1 MCPLPKNLGYATGIC
16 EHKFVISILIYL
28 LYPLVV
34 KLVSS
39 VPVNEVPGV
48 PRRRSVD
55 SSVSTVAV
63 HVWDRGSRAVYSPDE
78 AHGGRINLE

>member
-16 EHKFVISILIYL
+16 EHKFVISILVYL

-39 VPVNEVPGV
+39 VPVNAVPGV

-55 SSVSTVAV
+55 SVRQYCSGPCMGPRVESCLL
-63 HVWDRGSRAVYSPDE
+63 S
-78 AHGGRINLE
+78 